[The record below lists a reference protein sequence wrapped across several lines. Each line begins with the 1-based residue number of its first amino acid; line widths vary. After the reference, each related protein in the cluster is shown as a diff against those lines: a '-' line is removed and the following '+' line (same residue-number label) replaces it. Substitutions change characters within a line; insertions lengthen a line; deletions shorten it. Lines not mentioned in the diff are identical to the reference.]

1 MHQAQDQVISFS
13 TSGAEGFSETK
24 TAKIME
30 QLFQGLQYM
39 HALSICHRDIK
50 LDNLIYD
57 PDTQT
62 VKIIDFGFAVTSS
75 ERLRVPCGTPAYMAP
90 ELTLRL
96 EYKGD
101 KTDMWAAG
109 VVMYALLTG

>member
-1 MHQAQDQVISFS
+1 
-13 TSGAEGFSETK
+13 
-24 TAKIME
+24 
-30 QLFQGLQYM
+30 M